1 MELQIQDLVSK
12 IREEGLETAKAEA
25 ESIISEAKKKA
36 ESIINGAKAEAQQY
50 KDATEKEIAILKE
63 SAEVGAEQAKR
74 DAVLAFK
81 TEIQGEYEKIL
92 ASDISKQ
99 LSGEGLGKLI
109 RAAVAGEDISQYA
122 AEVAEV
128 SEALKQELAEEI
140 KNGLEIKPT
149 KGVQQGF
156 RLAAKDG
163 SGYFD
168 CSDEGI
174 MEMLM
179 PYFRDL
185 DFQEREVNNG
195 FVLLSDSEPP

>member
-1 MELQIQDLVSK
+1 MELQIQDLISS
-12 IREEGLETAKAEA
+12 IRKEGIEAANAEA
-25 ESIISEAKKKA
+25 ESIVSDAKKKA
-36 ESIINGAKAEAQQY
+36 EAIVAIAKSEAQQY
-50 KDATEKEIAILKE
+50 KDAAEKEIEILRD
-63 SAEVGAEQAKR
+63 SAVVSCEQAKR

-81 TEIQGEYEKIL
+81 TEIQGEFEKIL
-92 ASDISKQ
+92 AADIRKE

-109 RAAVAGEDISQYA
+109 RAALAGENVGDYA

-128 SEALKQELAEEI
+128 SDTLKKELADEI
-140 KNGLEIKPT
+140 KNGLEIRPT

-156 RLAAKDG
+156 RLASKDG

-179 PYFRDL
+179 PYFRIP
-185 DFQEREVNNG
+185 DFK
-195 FVLLSDSEPP
+195 